1 MPFSALMRDVV
12 NVLDENGTTIKENVK
27 ASVQKSKIITSDTS
41 FPLRPNYHFL
51 RNLPN
56 GLMED
61 FLVIDPGFHRG
72 MDVIPDTYQSTVRR
86 SDIPITDQ
94 RTIIQNISGSNNRV
108 YAGSTDNSVN
118 IGSFDIL
125 ATASVLDEIKPYVE
139 KLPTN
144 IQKEISNHLD
154 TIESEVRSPVA
165 NQSIVRGAL
174 QSIKNIAEGAS
185 GSLVA
190 GGIASLVTKLLGS

>member
-1 MPFSALMRDVV
+1 MPFSTLMRDVV

-27 ASVQKSKIITSDTS
+27 ASVQKGKIFTSDTN
-41 FPLRPNYHFL
+41 FPLKPNYHFL
-51 RNLPN
+51 RTLPN

-61 FLVIDPGFHRG
+61 FIVIDPGFHRG
-72 MDVIPDTYQSTVRR
+72 MDLLPDTYQATVRR
-86 SDIPITDQ
+86 SDMPTTDQ
-94 RTIIQNISGSNNRV
+94 RTIIQNITGSNNRV
-108 YAGSTDNSVN
+108 YAASTDNSVN
-118 IGSFDIL
+118 IGAIDIL

-144 IQKEISNHLD
+144 VQKEISNHLD
-154 TIESEVRSPVA
+154 TIENEVRSPVA
-165 NQSIVRGAL
+165 NQLIVRGAL